1 MDLLSAQINNW
12 QIESNLK
19 DVEVQL
25 KEKLSV
31 YKGVVVTEDTVT
43 QSKKDVAEIRKIK
56 TSIDD
61 ARKAVKKEWMAPYEA
76 WEEQCKKLQDLCDEP
91 IKEINDQVKIFE
103 DQKKADKR
111 KLVEEIYNNCIG
123 EFADYLPLEAIFNE
137 KWLNA
142 STKQKDIEYDIN
154 EKTTRVRSE
163 LDSIKALGSE
173 IESELLNVYKNNGN
187 NLSAA
192 IQRNTQYLADKQR
205 VKNQVE
211 AEVKAEV
218 REEVKPNAE
227 AMGELNNIIHAMK
240 TVKFIVAEEDAQ
252 RVENMLSFEDIRY
265 RRVEE

>member
-1 MDLLSAQINNW
+1 M
-12 QIESNLK
+12 
-19 DVEVQL
+19 
-25 KEKLSV
+25 
-31 YKGVVVTEDTVT
+31 
-43 QSKKDVAEIRKIK
+43 
-56 TSIDD
+56 
-61 ARKAVKKEWMAPYEA
+61 
-76 WEEQCKKLQDLCDEP
+76 
-91 IKEINDQVKIFE
+91 
-103 DQKKADKR
+103 
-111 KLVEEIYNNCIG
+111 
-123 EFADYLPLEAIFNE
+123 
-137 KWLNA
+137 
-142 STKQKDIEYDIN
+142 
-154 EKTTRVRSE
+154 
-163 LDSIKALGSE
+163 
-173 IESELLNVYKNNGN
+173 LNVYKNNGN

>member
-91 IKEINDQVKIFE
+91 IKEINDQVRIFE

-142 STKQKDIEYDIN
+142 STKQKDMSM
-154 EKTTRVRSE
+154 TLTRRQPV
-163 LDSIKALGSE
+163 
-173 IESELLNVYKNNGN
+173 
-187 NLSAA
+187 
-192 IQRNTQYLADKQR
+192 
-205 VKNQVE
+205 
-211 AEVKAEV
+211 
-218 REEVKPNAE
+218 
-227 AMGELNNIIHAMK
+227 
-240 TVKFIVAEEDAQ
+240 
-252 RVENMLSFEDIRY
+252 
-265 RRVEE
+265 